1 MSQQNNQWRTK
12 LGATGTVFI
21 AILIAVVLLL
31 VNVLGNYFF
40 LRADLTADQQY
51 SITQASKE
59 TVRDLVDPVTIKIFV
74 SDDVPQFRFVR
85 SFIKDITDEY
95 LAYARGNLTVQFL
108 DPATDEQ
115 IKQEAIDHGIN
126 PVQLQVRTSEGVS
139 VRNVY
144 SGIIV
149 YQGEKSEA
157 ITQILDTKLEYDL
170 TSAIRKVTRQKQ
182 VRLAFAGG
190 HGQHSKAGDYG
201 AVVAELERLY
211 PVEEVNLDS
220 LKKVPDYDALIVA
233 GPREDFSQKELF
245 FLDQYLLKGGKLMV
259 LLDAVVQDEAGQPKF
274 VSSNIK
280 DLLLHY
286 GLRTYTDLI
295 IDPQQNFAQ
304 MLNIFISRPIPWV
317 VKLLLQGD
325 HPIIKQLGQ
334 FFLPFANTLQRVE
347 QPPAGV
353 EFTDLA
359 FTSAASWAE
368 RDPEAFATGELSLTA
383 EKPRG
388 PFLVTTVL
396 QGKFPSYFGDKALPL
411 KDIEAVKEASGD
423 GRLLVVGG
431 AQFLTNSNV
440 SVQAGNAQFFLNS
453 IDWLAADSALIQIRS
468 KAAAERKIEELGPGK
483 QQLVRAINFAL
494 APLIVI
500 IIGLAGWWRRR
511 KRKVTLADI

>member
-211 PVEEVNLDS
+211 PVEEVN
-220 LKKVPDYDALIVA
+220 
-233 GPREDFSQKELF
+233 
-245 FLDQYLLKGGKLMV
+245 
-259 LLDAVVQDEAGQPKF
+259 
-274 VSSNIK
+274 
-280 DLLLHY
+280 
-286 GLRTYTDLI
+286 
-295 IDPQQNFAQ
+295 
-304 MLNIFISRPIPWV
+304 
-317 VKLLLQGD
+317 
-325 HPIIKQLGQ
+325 
-334 FFLPFANTLQRVE
+334 
-347 QPPAGV
+347 
-353 EFTDLA
+353 
-359 FTSAASWAE
+359 
-368 RDPEAFATGELSLTA
+368 
-383 EKPRG
+383 
-388 PFLVTTVL
+388 
-396 QGKFPSYFGDKALPL
+396 
-411 KDIEAVKEASGD
+411 
-423 GRLLVVGG
+423 
-431 AQFLTNSNV
+431 
-440 SVQAGNAQFFLNS
+440 
-453 IDWLAADSALIQIRS
+453 
-468 KAAAERKIEELGPGK
+468 
-483 QQLVRAINFAL
+483 
-494 APLIVI
+494 
-500 IIGLAGWWRRR
+500 
-511 KRKVTLADI
+511 